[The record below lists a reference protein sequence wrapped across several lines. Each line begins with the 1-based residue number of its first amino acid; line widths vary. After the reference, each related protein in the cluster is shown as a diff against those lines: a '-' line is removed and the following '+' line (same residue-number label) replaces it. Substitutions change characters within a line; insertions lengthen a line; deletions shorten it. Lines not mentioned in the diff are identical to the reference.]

1 MPLPRT
7 ATARPR
13 LPEAVGEMAAMTSLE
28 ERAAPGTDTGST
40 SAALWRRSWFQALLV
55 LAVLLAGYWVSRIL
69 GQPSWAGGFPT
80 GAGDSFMAW
89 LDGIYAWI
97 VENRND
103 SPLFLY
109 FFNYISVGLGSAVVL
124 INQGLDALTW
134 VGVTVLGVLASW
146 RAAGWRVALLVLAT
160 FAVFALTGLW
170 NASMTTLALIITSV
184 FIALLFGL
192 PLGILAGRSE
202 AFHRGLRPVL
212 DFMQIMPAFAYLL
225 PFVLL
230 FGIGNPA
237 AAVVTAVYA
246 LPPVVRI
253 TALAVREVDQGAVE
267 ATTSL
272 GSTPWQVLT
281 KVQLPLAKRTIL
293 LGVNQ
298 TIMLAVS
305 MVVIASV
312 IGAGG
317 LGDAIFQALS
327 KVNVGQAFQAGLAI
341 VMLAIAMD
349 RVTGAV
355 GNGARTPEVPE
366 RWRLP
371 VLGGGA
377 ALVAAAV
384 AAGRFS
390 GLGGWPRAWSF
401 DIAAPVNAVND
412 AVEELIGG
420 ATSAM
425 GTWTLEWVLG
435 PLSAVLTGAPWWLV
449 VLVAAALGWI
459 FAGRRVAIVS
469 GAAFVFVGLLGVWD
483 NAMDTL
489 SQVLVATVVT
499 LALGMV
505 LGVLMSR
512 NDVFAAVLRPVLDAM
527 QTLPPFVYLIPAVAL
542 FGIGR
547 VPALAAAVVF
557 ALPPV
562 IRLVNDGLRGV
573 SAAAVEAALS
583 QGSTRWQMLTKVQV
597 PLARGS
603 LLLAVN
609 QGIILVLSMVVMGAL
624 VGAGSLGFDVVFG
637 LAQNQLGLG
646 LASGLAIVGLGL
658 FLDRLTQGR
667 TASDA

>member
-1 MPLPRT
+1 MGALT
-7 ATARPR
+7 RPDVGGSTVTGGGAGDGEPGALAGVVANR
-13 LPEAVGEMAAMTSLE
+13 WVQALVAVAVLVGGFYAVRAVGGPA
-28 ERAAPGTDTGST
+28 
-40 SAALWRRSWFQALLV
+40 
-55 LAVLLAGYWVSRIL
+55 
-69 GQPSWAGGFPT
+69 WAGPFPT
-80 GAGDSFMAW
+80 GVGDRFMAW
-89 LDGIYAWI
+89 LDGVYAWI
-97 VENRND
+97 VQNRND

-109 FFNYISVGLGSAVVL
+109 GFNYVSVGLGSAVVL
-124 INQGLDALTW
+124 INRALDLLTW
-134 VGVTVLGVLASW
+134 VGVTAIGVLGAW
-146 RAAGWRVALLVLAT
+146 RVAGWRVALLVLAT

-170 NASMTTLALIITSV
+170 NESMTTLALIITSV
-184 FIALLFGL
+184 LIALLLGV

-202 AFHRGLRPVL
+202 AFHRGIRPVL

-246 LPPVVRI
+246 IPPAVRI
-253 TALAVREVDQGAVE
+253 TALGIREVPKGAVE

-281 KVQLPLAKRTIL
+281 KVQLPMAKRTIL

-317 LGDAIFQALS
+317 LGDAIYQALA

-355 GNGARTPEVPE
+355 GHGAHTPDIAP
-366 RWRLP
+366 RFRLP
-371 VLGGGA
+371 VLGAG
-377 ALVAAAV
+377 LIVVAAAV
-384 AAGRFS
+384 TAARAMGAR
-390 GLGGWPRAWSF
+390 GWPRELSV
-401 DIAAPVNAVND
+401 DLSGPVNSLYDVVQAG
-412 AVEELIGG
+412 IGTYT
-420 ATSAM
+420 AALAE
-425 GTWTLEWVLG
+425 WTLDWVLS
-435 PLSAVLTGAPWWLV
+435 PLSTLLSGSPWWLV

-459 FAGRRVAIVS
+459 FAGWPTALVSAASFVAI
-469 GAAFVFVGLLGVWD
+469 GLLGVWV

-489 SQVLVATVVT
+489 SQVLVASVLTI
-499 LALGMV
+499 ALGV
-505 LGVLMSR
+505 VVGVLMSR
-512 NDVFAAVLRPVLDAM
+512 GDLLAAILRPVLDAM

-542 FGIGR
+542 FTIGR
-547 VPALAAAVVF
+547 VPALVAAVVF

-562 IRLVNDGLRGV
+562 IRLVNDGIRGV
-573 SAAAVEAALS
+573 PAATKEAALS
-583 QGSTRWQMLTKVQV
+583 QGTTKWQMLRKVEL
-597 PLARGS
+597 PMARGS

-624 VGAGSLGFDVVFG
+624 VGAGSLGFDVVVG
-637 LAQNQLGLG
+637 LAQNELGLG
-646 LASGLAIVGLGL
+646 LASGLAIVCLGL
-658 FLDRLTQGR
+658 FLDRVTQGR
-667 TASDA
+667 RAPRA

>member
-1 MPLPRT
+1 
-7 ATARPR
+7 
-13 LPEAVGEMAAMTSLE
+13 MAALTRPATGGSGGVGG
-28 ERAAPGTDTGST
+28 AAGPRQPS
-40 SAALWRRSWFQALLV
+40 V
-55 LAVLLAGYWVSRIL
+55 LANPWVRALAVIAVFVAGYGLFRYL
-69 GQPSWAGGFPT
+69 GSPAWAGPFPT
-80 GAGDSFMAW
+80 GIGDRFMAW
-89 LDGIYAWI
+89 LDGVYAWI

-109 FFNYISVGLGSAVVL
+109 GFNYVSVGLGSAVVL
-124 INQGLDALTW
+124 INRVLDLLTW
-134 VGVTVLGVLASW
+134 AGVTVIGVLGAW
-146 RAAGWRVALLVLAT
+146 RVAGWRVALLVLAT

-170 NASMTTLALIITSV
+170 DESMTTLALIITSV
-184 FIALLFGL
+184 LIALVFGV

-202 AFHRGLRPVL
+202 AFHRGIRPVL

-246 LPPVVRI
+246 IPPAVRI
-253 TALAVREVDQGAVE
+253 TALGIREVPKGAVE

-281 KVQLPLAKRTIL
+281 KVQLPMAKRTIL

-317 LGDAIFQALS
+317 LGDAIYQALS
-327 KVNVGQAFQAGLAI
+327 KVNVGEAFQAGLAI

-355 GNGARTPEVPE
+355 GHGARTPHIPP
-366 RWRLP
+366 RFRLP
-371 VLGGGA
+371 VLGTG
-377 ALVAAAV
+377 LVAVIVVVTAARAV
-384 AAGRFS
+384 GA
-390 GLGGWPRAWSF
+390 GGWPRELSV
-401 DIAAPVNAVND
+401 DISAPVNAFYE
-412 AVEELIGG
+412 AVQAGIGTYT
-420 ATSAM
+420 AALSE
-425 GTWTLEWVLG
+425 WTLDWVLT
-435 PLSAVLTGAPWWLV
+435 PLSALLTGSPWWLV
-449 VLVAAALGWI
+449 VVVAAALGWTL
-459 FAGRRVAIVS
+459 AGWRAGLVS
-469 GAAFVFVGLLGVWD
+469 GASFVVIGLLGVWV

-489 SQVLVATVVT
+489 SQVLVASAVT
-499 LALGMV
+499 LALGV
-505 LGVLMSR
+505 AVGVLMSR
-512 NDVFAAVLRPVLDAM
+512 SDVFAMLLRPVLDAM

-542 FGIGR
+542 FTIGR
-547 VPALAAAVVF
+547 VPALVAAVIF

-562 IRLVNDGLRGV
+562 IRLVNDGIRGV
-573 SAAAVEAALS
+573 PAATKEAALS
-583 QGSTRWQMLTKVQV
+583 QGSTKWQLLSKVEL
-597 PLARGS
+597 PMARGS

-637 LAQNQLGLG
+637 LAQNELGLG
-646 LASGLAIVGLGL
+646 LASGLAIVCLGL
-658 FLDRLTQGR
+658 FLDRVTQGR
-667 TASDA
+667 RAPRA

>member
-1 MPLPRT
+1 MTQPVT
-7 ATARPR
+7 TSSGAATGDGGG
-13 LPEAVGEMAAMTSLE
+13 V
-28 ERAAPGTDTGST
+28 
-40 SAALWRRSWFQALLV
+40 WRRSWFQALIV
-55 LAVLLAGYWVSRIL
+55 LAVLVAGYWVSRTL
-69 GQPSWAGGFPT
+69 GHPSWAGGFPT
-80 GAGDSFMAW
+80 GLGDGFMSW

-109 FFNYISVGLGSAVVL
+109 FFNYVSVGLGSAVVL
-124 INQGLDALTW
+124 INQALDALTW
-134 VGVTVLGVLASW
+134 VGVTVLGVLAAW
-146 RAAGWRVALLVLAT
+146 RAAGWRVALLVLVT
-160 FAVFALTGLW
+160 FGVFALSGLW

-192 PLGILAGRSE
+192 PLGVLAGRSE
-202 AFHRGLRPVL
+202 RFYRWLRPVL

-237 AAVVTAVYA
+237 ASVVTAVYA

-253 TALAVREVDQGAVE
+253 TALGLREVDRGAVE

-272 GSTPWQVLT
+272 GSTPWQLLA

-293 LGVNQ
+293 LGINQ

-355 GNGARTPEVPE
+355 GNGAHTPEVPQ
-366 RWRLP
+366 RLRLP
-371 VLGGGA
+371 VLGGGF
-377 ALVAAAV
+377 LTVVATV
-384 AAGRFS
+384 VVGRLLD
-390 GLGGWPRAWSF
+390 LGGWPRDLAL
-401 DIAAPVNAVND
+401 DIAAPVNVVND
-412 AVEELIGG
+412 AIENLVGG

-435 PLSAVLTGAPWWLV
+435 PLSQVLSGAPWWLV
-449 VLVAAALGWI
+449 ILVAAALGWI
-459 FAGRRVAIVS
+459 FAGGRVAVIS
-469 GAAFVFVGLLGVWD
+469 GLSFVAVGLLGVWD

-489 SQVLVATVVT
+489 SQVLVASLLT
-499 LALGMV
+499 LALGVV

-512 NDVFAAVLRPVLDAM
+512 SDVFAALLRPVLDAM

-562 IRLVNDGLRGV
+562 VRLVNDGIRGV
-573 SAAAVEAALS
+573 PAGTVEAALS
-583 QGSTRWQMLTKVQV
+583 QGSTRWQMLTKVQL
-597 PLARGS
+597 PMARGS

-667 TASDA
+667 TASHA

>member
-1 MPLPRT
+1 M
-7 ATARPR
+7 ATVTEPGAGTGAPASGGRA
-13 LPEAVGEMAAMTSLE
+13 EGEPSFLRNT
-28 ERAAPGTDTGST
+28 
-40 SAALWRRSWFQALLV
+40 WVQALLV
-55 LAVLLAGYWVSRIL
+55 VAVLVAGYWVTRAL
-69 GQPSWAGGFPT
+69 GNPAWAGAFPT
-80 GAGDSFMAW
+80 GIGDAFMAW
-89 LDGIYAWI
+89 LDGVYGWI
-97 VENRND
+97 VVNRND

-124 INQGLDALTW
+124 INQFLDFLTW
-134 VGVTVLGVLASW
+134 PGVTVLGVLAAW
-146 RAAGWRVALLVLAT
+146 RVAGWRVAILVLVT
-160 FAVFALTGLW
+160 FGVFALTGLW
-170 NASMTTLALIITSV
+170 TESMTTLALIITSV
-184 FIALLFGL
+184 FIALLFGI

-202 AFHRGLRPVL
+202 RFYRGIRPVL

-246 LPPVVRI
+246 IPPAVRI
-253 TALAVREVDQGAVE
+253 TALAIREVPKGAVE

-281 KVQLPLAKRTIL
+281 KVQLPMAKRTIL

-317 LGDAIFQALS
+317 LGDAIYQALA

-341 VMLAIAMD
+341 VMLAIALD

-355 GNGARTPEVPE
+355 GHGARTPHVPAP
-366 RWRLP
+366 WGLPLLAGGLLLTVAVVVVARLMG
-371 VLGGGA
+371 VE
-377 ALVAAAV
+377 
-384 AAGRFS
+384 
-390 GLGGWPRAWSF
+390 GWPREVSVDLAT
-401 DIAAPVNAVND
+401 PVNAVYD
-412 AVEELIGG
+412 AIQGAIGSTT
-420 ATSAM
+420 AALA
-425 GTWTLEWVLG
+425 TWTLDWVLS
-435 PLSAVLTGAPWWLV
+435 PLSELLTGSPWWLV
-449 VLVAAALGWI
+449 TLAAAALAWI
-459 FAGRRVAIVS
+459 FSGFGAGLVS
-469 GAAFVFVGLLGVWD
+469 GAAFVVVGLLGVWN

-489 SQVLVATVVT
+489 SQVLVAAVLTI
-499 LALGMV
+499 ALGV
-505 LGVLMSR
+505 VVGVLMSR
-512 NDVFAAVLRPVLDAM
+512 NDVFAAILKPILDAM

-542 FGIGR
+542 FTIGR
-547 VPALAAAVVF
+547 VPALVAAVIF
-557 ALPPV
+557 ALPAV
-562 IRLVNDGLRGV
+562 IRLVNDGIRGV
-573 SAAAVEAALS
+573 PPATLEAARS
-583 QGSTRWQMLTKVQV
+583 QGSTKWQLLTKVEL
-597 PLARGS
+597 PMARGS

-646 LASGLAIVGLGL
+646 LASGLAIVCLGL

-667 TASDA
+667 RAPRA

>member
-1 MPLPRT
+1 MTQPART
-7 ATARPR
+7 PSGAATGD
-13 LPEAVGEMAAMTSLE
+13 GE
-28 ERAAPGTDTGST
+28 GV
-40 SAALWRRSWFQALLV
+40 WRRSWFQALVV
-55 LAVLLAGYWVSRIL
+55 LAVLVAGYWVSRTA
-69 GQPSWAGGFPT
+69 GHPSWAGGFPT
-80 GAGDSFMAW
+80 GIGDSFMAW

-97 VENRND
+97 VQNRND

-109 FFNYISVGLGSAVVL
+109 FFNYVSVGLGSAVVL
-124 INQGLDALTW
+124 INQALDALTW
-134 VGVTVLGVLASW
+134 VGVTALGVLSAW

-160 FAVFALTGLW
+160 FGVFALTGLW

-202 AFHRGLRPVL
+202 RFHRRLRPAL

-237 AAVVTAVYA
+237 AAVITAVYA

-253 TALAVREVDQGAVE
+253 TALALREVDRGAIE

-293 LGVNQ
+293 LGINQ

-355 GNGARTPEVPE
+355 GNGAHTPRVPE
-366 RWRLP
+366 RLRLP
-371 VLGGGA
+371 VLGGG
-377 ALVAAAV
+377 LLAV
-384 AAGRFS
+384 LATVVIGRSFD
-390 GLGGWPRAWSF
+390 LGGWPRNWAV

-412 AVEELIGG
+412 AIESAVGG

-425 GTWTLEWVLG
+425 GTWTLEWVLA
-435 PLSAVLTGAPWWLV
+435 PLSQVLTGSPWWLV

-459 FAGRRVAIVS
+459 FGGVRVAVLS
-469 GAAFVFVGLLGVWD
+469 AGSFVLVGLLGVWD

-489 SQVLVATVVT
+489 SQVLVASLLT
-499 LALGMV
+499 LALGVV

-512 NDVFAAVLRPVLDAM
+512 NDVFATILRPVLDAM

-547 VPALAAAVVF
+547 VPALAAAVIF

-562 IRLVNDGLRGV
+562 IRLVNDGIRGV
-573 SAAAVEAALS
+573 PAGAVEAADS
-583 QGSTRWQMLTKVQV
+583 QGSTKWQMLTKVQL

-667 TASDA
+667 RASHA

>member
-1 MPLPRT
+1 M
-7 ATARPR
+7 ATMTEPA
-13 LPEAVGEMAAMTSLE
+13 GAAATG
-28 ERAAPGTDTGST
+28 PTGSKDRGSKGAGGWLRG
-40 SAALWRRSWFQALLV
+40 SAVQALLV
-55 LAVLLAGYWVSRIL
+55 VVVLVAGYWVARL
-69 GQPSWAGGFPT
+69 MGDPSWAGGFPT
-80 GAGDSFMAW
+80 AIGDRFMAW
-89 LDGIYAWI
+89 LDGIYAWV

-109 FFNYISVGLGSAVVL
+109 FFNYVSVGLGSAVVL
-124 INQGLDALTW
+124 INQFLDFLTW
-134 VGVTVLGVLASW
+134 AGVTALGLFVAW
-146 RAAGWRVALLVLAT
+146 RFAGWRVALLVLAT

-170 NASMTTLALIITSV
+170 NESMTTLSLIFTSV
-184 FIALLFGL
+184 LIALLFGI

-202 AFHRGLRPVL
+202 AFYRGLRPVL

-246 LPPVVRI
+246 LPPVARI
-253 TALAVREVDQGAVE
+253 TALAIREVPKGAIE

-272 GSTPWQVLT
+272 GSTPWQILT

-317 LGDAIFQALS
+317 LGDAIYQALS
-327 KVNVGQAFQAGLAI
+327 KVNVGQAFQAGVAI

-355 GNGARTPEVPE
+355 GHGTPISNLPE
-366 RWRLP
+366 RYRLP
-371 VLGGGA
+371 ASAIGLA
-377 ALVAAAV
+377 AIITATAV
-384 AAGRFS
+384 GRLF
-390 GLGGWPRAWSF
+390 GLGGWPREMSV
-401 DIAAPVNAVND
+401 DLAAPVNAVYEWIQSKIGD
-412 AVEELIGG
+412 FTAVL
-420 ATSAM
+420 
-425 GTWTLEWVLG
+425 GTWLLDWVLS
-435 PLSAVLTGAPWWLV
+435 PLSDLLTGSPWWLV
-449 VLVAAALGWI
+449 VLAAAALGWI
-459 FAGRRVAIVS
+459 FAGPRIALMSAVAFVAI
-469 GAAFVFVGLLGVWD
+469 GLLGVWE

-489 SQVLVATVVT
+489 SQVLVASLVT
-499 LALGMV
+499 IALGMV
-505 LGVLMSR
+505 VGVLMSR
-512 NDVFAAVLRPVLDAM
+512 NDVFATILRPILDAM

-542 FGIGR
+542 FTIGR
-547 VPALAAAVVF
+547 VPALVAALIF

-562 IRLVNDGLRGV
+562 IRLINDGIRGV
-573 SAAAVEAALS
+573 PSGTIEAATS
-583 QGSTRWQMLTKVQV
+583 QGSTTWQLLTKVEL
-597 PLARGS
+597 PMARGS

-624 VGAGSLGFDVVFG
+624 VGAGALGNDVIVG

-646 LASGLAIVGLGL
+646 LASGLAIVCLGL
-658 FLDRLTQGR
+658 FLDRVTQGR
-667 TASDA
+667 RAQSA

>member
-1 MPLPRT
+1 MTRP
-7 ATARPR
+7 ATTPS
-13 LPEAVGEMAAMTSLE
+13 GAA
-28 ERAAPGTDTGST
+28 TGDGGGV
-40 SAALWRRSWFQALLV
+40 WRSSWFQALIV
-55 LAVLLAGYWVSRIL
+55 LAVLVAGYWTGRVL
-69 GQPSWAGGFPT
+69 GHPSWAGGFPT
-80 GAGDSFMAW
+80 GIGDSFMAW

-124 INQGLDALTW
+124 INQALDALTW
-134 VGVTVLGVLASW
+134 AGVTVLGVLAAW

-170 NASMTTLALIITSV
+170 NASMTTLALIIASV

-202 AFHRGLRPVL
+202 RFHRGLRPVL

-253 TALAVREVDQGAVE
+253 TALAVREVPQGSIE

-272 GSTPWQVLT
+272 GSTPWQILT

-293 LGVNQ
+293 LGINQ

-355 GNGARTPEVPE
+355 GNGAHTPNVPE

-371 VLGGGA
+371 VLGGGSA
-377 ALVAAAV
+377 VVVATV
-384 AAGRFS
+384 VVGRLLD
-390 GLGGWPRAWSF
+390 LGGWPRNWAF
-401 DIAAPVNAVND
+401 GLADPVNALNEVIES
-412 AVEELIGG
+412 AVGG
-420 ATSAM
+420 ATAAM
-425 GTWTLEWVLG
+425 GTWTLEWILA
-435 PLSAVLTGAPWWLV
+435 PLSQVLTGSPWWLV
-449 VLVAAALGWI
+449 VLAAAALGWI
-459 FAGRRVAIVS
+459 FGGVRVAGIS
-469 GAAFVFVGLLGVWD
+469 ALAFVAVGLLGVWD

-489 SQVLVATVVT
+489 SQVLVASLLT
-499 LALGMV
+499 LALGVV

-512 NDVFAAVLRPVLDAM
+512 NDVFAALLRPVLDAM

-547 VPALAAAVVF
+547 VPALAAAVIF

-562 IRLVNDGLRGV
+562 IRLVNDGIRGV
-573 SAAAVEAALS
+573 PAGAVEAAAS
-583 QGSTRWQMLTKVQV
+583 QGSTKWQMLTKVEL

-658 FLDRLTQGR
+658 FLDRVTQGR
-667 TASDA
+667 TASHA

>member
-1 MPLPRT
+1 MTQP
-7 ATARPR
+7 ATP
-13 LPEAVGEMAAMTSLE
+13 PSGAV
-28 ERAAPGTDTGST
+28 TGDG
-40 SAALWRRSWFQALLV
+40 AGVWRRSWFQALIV
-55 LAVLLAGYWVSRIL
+55 LAALVAGYWTSRGL
-69 GQPSWAGGFPT
+69 GHPSWAGGFPT
-80 GAGDSFMAW
+80 GVGDSFMAW

-109 FFNYISVGLGSAVVL
+109 FFNYVSVGLGSAVVL
-124 INQGLDALTW
+124 INQALDALTW
-134 VGVTVLGVLASW
+134 AGVTVLGVLAAW
-146 RAAGWRVALLVLAT
+146 RVAGWRVALLILAT
-160 FAVFALTGLW
+160 FGVFALSGLW

-202 AFHRGLRPVL
+202 RFHRGLRPVL

-253 TALAVREVDQGAVE
+253 TALAIREVPQGSIE

-272 GSTPWQVLT
+272 GSTPGQILT

-293 LGVNQ
+293 LGINQ

-355 GNGARTPEVPE
+355 GNGAHTPQVPE
-366 RWRLP
+366 RLRMP
-371 VLGGGA
+371 VLGGGLA
-377 ALVAAAV
+377 VVAATVVV
-384 AAGRFS
+384 ARLV
-390 GLGGWPRAWSF
+390 GLGGWPRNWAF
-401 DIAAPVNAVND
+401 DIAAPVNALND
-412 AVEELIGG
+412 SIESAVGG
-420 ATSAM
+420 ATEAM
-425 GTWTLEWVLG
+425 GTWTLEWILG
-435 PLSAVLTGAPWWLV
+435 PLSEVLSGSPWWLV

-459 FAGRRVAIVS
+459 FAGGRVAVIS
-469 GAAFVFVGLLGVWD
+469 ALSFVAVGLLGVWD

-489 SQVLVATVVT
+489 SQVLVASLLT
-499 LALGMV
+499 LVLGVV
-505 LGVLMSR
+505 LGVLMSGH
-512 NDVFAAVLRPVLDAM
+512 DVFATVLRPILDAM

-547 VPALAAAVVF
+547 VPALAAAVIF

-562 IRLVNDGLRGV
+562 IRLVNDGIRGV
-573 SAAAVEAALS
+573 PAGTLEAAAS
-583 QGSTRWQMLTKVQV
+583 QGSTKWQMLTKVQL

-658 FLDRLTQGR
+658 FLDRATQGR
-667 TASDA
+667 KASHA